1 MATAIARIPKMSTE
15 PDGLKSNA
23 KKRSRMNICLTRW
36 AIVPTLAASLLFTF
50 GGRTLRAAQDAATNA
65 APAGNIDKGKQA
77 FSANGCSGRHGDEGE
92 GGMGPQLASTEK
104 SFPEFLSVVRKPK
117 GVMPALNAATLPD
130 AQVADIYA
138 FVKSLGGG
146 AGGAP
151 KSSAAVPSSSTS
163 VPEAF
168 SATAPGNAQ
177 RGKTVFVSDGCYQC
191 HGLVG
196 QGATQTGAPRIGP
209 PPIPIAAFAAYI
221 RHPTNN
227 MPPYTAKVVPDSDV
241 ADIYAFLQSIK
252 APTPGKDIPLLNQ

>member
-1 MATAIARIPKMSTE
+1 MKIPLRRSVIVATF
-15 PDGLKSNA
+15 
-23 KKRSRMNICLTRW
+23 
-36 AIVPTLAASLLFTF
+36 AASLLLAP
-50 GGRTLRAAQDAATNA
+50 GGRTARAAQDAATNA

-77 FSANGCSGRHGDEGE
+77 FSANGCSGCHGDEGE
-92 GGMGPQLASTEK
+92 GGMGPQLASTAK

-117 GVMPALNAATLPD
+117 GVMPALNATTLPD

-146 AGGAP
+146 PGGAP
-151 KSSAAVPSSSTS
+151 KSSPASGTGAPVPSSSAQ

-177 RGKTVFVSDGCYQC
+177 RGKALFVSDGCYQC

-196 QGATQTGAPRIGP
+196 QGAAQTSAPRIGP

-227 MPPYTAKVVPDSDV
+227 MPPYAAKVVPDSDV

-252 APTPGKDIPLLNQ
+252 APTPAKDIPLLNQ